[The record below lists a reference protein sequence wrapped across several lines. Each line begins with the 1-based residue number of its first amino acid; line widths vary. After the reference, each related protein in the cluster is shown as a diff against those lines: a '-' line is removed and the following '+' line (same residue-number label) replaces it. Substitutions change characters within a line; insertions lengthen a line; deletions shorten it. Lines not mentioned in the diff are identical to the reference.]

1 LLEIAHG
8 MVVLV
13 HMVFMDKLQ
22 DSFLHS
28 VKFFILQLHVFSCSW
43 NVGIPEIC
51 MLA

>member
-1 LLEIAHG
+1 

-13 HMVFMDKLQ
+13 HMVFLDKLQ

-28 VKFFILQLHVFSCSW
+28 VKFFILQLQVFCCSS
-43 NVGIPEIC
+43 NLRIPEIC